1 LGERCHSDNR
11 IKIDLGAE
19 SRHNVTWYN
28 RTLCNY
34 EKFTFGLLGAYG
46 IVHNVLVK
54 NNVMVGYKF
63 DENRSVYLRA

>member
-1 LGERCHSDNR
+1 MDR
-11 IKIDLGAE
+11 IVKPSNFMRRMNDPLK
-19 SRHNVTWYN
+19 
-28 RTLCNY
+28 
-34 EKFTFGLLGAYG
+34 KFTFGLLGAYG